1 MSLEFLF
8 EMAWKSALIAGVA
21 LLLAAALR
29 SRAAADRAAVLRV
42 AVTLLLLLP
51 LISLLLPKLQI
62 EAWEAEAVAVT
73 RDIAAFALPEAASAV
88 PAATAPQAALAAAPE
103 PTIWDDPTLLFL
115 ILYLGGFAMAAARL
129 GAGLWTLR
137 GWTAGAREVDC
148 PHWIEAFERARWAA
162 EAPANLRLLVSDEAP
177 SPLSWGLLRPVI
189 LIDRDTLDEPDDA
202 DAILAHEIAHVVRR
216 DWAVLMLT
224 RVAAALFWF
233 NPLVWILEREVV
245 QQAEEAADIEAA
257 LWVEPARYAQTL
269 VHWAQ
274 FNAGG
279 LVPANSIAPSASA
292 LARRVRAILD
302 ARRRSAPSG
311 SFGAFAAIAGCATF
325 AVTLAVLQ
333 LIPAVAEAHEVPS
346 LPRAPSPVRVVPAVP
361 TGAAPAAIP
370 AAPEAPM
377 VVVGRLAAAEAP
389 VAPLAAAVAASVH
402 PHPEPP
408 SPPEAGA
415 WPTPPQVRVDV
426 RAPHPAGPA
435 TPVVARPPR
444 PPRSPVNVD
453 ELVAMRIHGVSAEY
467 IRALREAN
475 AALRQVGTEQLVAMR
490 IHGVSPAF
498 VREMAAAGYPNLNAE
513 ALVAMRIHGVSARD
527 ARQAQQAR
535 GRRLSAEELIERAI
549 LDHDEDDD

>member
-8 EMAWKSALIAGVA
+8 EMAWKSALIAGVGLA
-21 LLLAAALR
+21 LAAALR

-51 LISLLLPKLQI
+51 VISVVLPKLQI

-73 RDIAAFALPEAASAV
+73 RDIAAIALPEAA
-88 PAATAPQAALAAAPE
+88 TAPLAVAPESSLSAAPG

-115 ILYLGGFAMAAARL
+115 ILYLGGVAMAAARL

-137 GWTAGAREVDC
+137 RWTAGSHEVAC
-148 PHWIEAFERARWAA
+148 PQWNEAFERARWAA
-162 EAPANLRLLVSDEAP
+162 QAPANLRLLVSDDAP
-177 SPLSWGLLRPVI
+177 SPLSWGLFRPVI

-216 DWAVLMLT
+216 DWLVLMLT
-224 RVAAALFWF
+224 RVAAGQFWF
-233 NPLVWILEREVV
+233 NPLVWLLEREVV

-333 LIPAVAEAHEVPS
+333 LIPAVAEAHKIPS
-346 LPRAPSPVRVVPAVP
+346 APRAPSLARAAVP
-361 TGAAPAAIP
+361 APAALIIPAGVP
-370 AAPEAPM
+370 AAPEAPL
-377 VVVGRLAAAEAP
+377 VVTGQLAAAAAP
-389 VAPLAAAVAASVH
+389 AAPLAAAIAAAVH
-402 PHPEPP
+402 PHPETPTPP
-408 SPPEAGA
+408 APGA
-415 WPTPPQVRVDV
+415 WPTPPQVRVE
-426 RAPHPAGPA
+426 
-435 TPVVARPPR
+435 VAPPR
-444 PPRSPVNVD
+444 VNVRVPPPNVPRSPGARVNVD
-453 ELVAMRIHGVSAEY
+453 ELVAMRIHGVNADY
-467 IRALREAN
+467 IRALGEAN
-475 AALRQVGTEQLVAMR
+475 AALRRVQTEQLVAMR
-490 IHGVSPAF
+490 IHGVSPTF
-498 VREMAAAGYPNLNAE
+498 VREMAAAGYPNVNADT
-513 ALVAMRIHGVSARD
+513 LVAMRIHGVSARD
-527 ARQAQQAR
+527 ARQAAQAR
-535 GRRLSAEELIERAI
+535 GRRLSAEELIERAV
-549 LDHDEDDD
+549 LGNHEDED